1 MRSFFLLTCNWRKAA
16 KKTFV
21 RKRCK
26 LNVDEIATCW
36 AKVEIIDNYR
46 LEIFVDVNS
55 VDDDLRHSKGD
66 YVSLVTGYP
75 FIFARSDK

>member
-1 MRSFFLLTCNWRKAA
+1 MLAE
-16 KKTFV
+16 
-21 RKRCK
+21 
-26 LNVDEIATCW
+26 LNSTNEIATCW
-36 AKVEIIDNYR
+36 AKIEIIDNYR